1 MRPAAAVP
9 QAGAKTKTGHA
20 KGAAVDHQFDDLIRQ
35 AGPWF
40 WPGAAGVLGRLMFIA
55 RQVQRRQ
62 RTFWSWELLADL
74 PIALGMGWLA
84 HGICNYFALTGASE
98 TSAAITAAYLGPR
111 AIDSLF
117 WRWADR
123 KFGATKP

>member
-1 MRPAAAVP
+1 
-9 QAGAKTKTGHA
+9 
-20 KGAAVDHQFDDLIRQ
+20 VDHQLDELVRQ

-40 WPGAAGVLGRLMFIA
+40 WPGAAGMMGRLMFIA
-55 RQVQRRQ
+55 RQVQRHER
-62 RTFWSWELLADL
+62 RFWSLELLADL

-84 HGICNYFALTGASE
+84 HGISTYFALIAPAE

-123 KFGATKP
+123 KFGTTKAD